1 MTKKNNSKKILDIIK
16 NVFVWIVVAITV
28 FIMIFTIIS
37 VTTFDQ
43 NDRNLLGFKFFVV
56 QTDSMAATD
65 FDAGDIII
73 SKNVDVTKLK
83 AGDIITFISED
94 PNNYGETVTHKI
106 RDVTRGEDGGIA
118 FVTYGT
124 TTNTNDETLATIV
137 VGKYIGRIPN
147 LGAFF
152 LFLKTTPG
160 YILCVLVPFL
170 ILILF
175 QGINCIALFRKYKK
189 EQLEELNAEKEKIEQ
204 ERAES
209 QRMMA
214 ELMELKAQLAKKDGE
229 QTSPKNPVS
238 EDSKTDET

>member
-1 MTKKNNSKKILDIIK
+1 MTKENNKKSVWSIIK
-16 NVFVWIVVAITV
+16 TVFVWLIVAITV
-28 FIMIFTIIS
+28 LIMIFTIIS

-43 NDRNLLGFKFFVV
+43 NDRNLFGFKFFIV

-65 FDAGDIII
+65 FDAGDVII
-73 SKNVDVTKLK
+73 SKNVDVTSLK
-83 AGDIITFISED
+83 EGDIITFISQD
-94 PNNYGETVTHKI
+94 PTNYGETVTHKI
-106 RDVTRGEDGGIA
+106 REVTRDTDGTIA

-124 TTNTNDETLATIV
+124 TTNVNDETLATIV
-137 VGKYIGRIPN
+137 VGKYIGKIPN

-175 QGINCIALFRKYKK
+175 QGINVIVLFRKYKK
-189 EQLEELNAEKEKIEQ
+189 EQLDEMNAEKEKLEQ

-214 ELMELKAQLAKKDGE
+214 ELMELRAQLAKQEGGNTDKPEE
-229 QTSPKNPVS
+229 QPPQ
-238 EDSKTDET
+238 E